1 MNQRNY
7 NPLRIALT
15 LMLML
20 TLSFSTTAHTVETY
34 ATDEI
39 RVLLSTN
46 VETVDLSINSGY
58 TIYDPQTGKT
68 VSSSFF
74 SKHNKVYPKHTGLSW
89 GEEFPGIYQLHIVP
103 SNNDAMSINGEK
115 YFGEIIIYQD
125 QNNIHIVNKLKIEN
139 LVRSVLSDVINEK
152 VSHDVIAALAVLA
165 RTKAYQAILNDNP
178 YWDITAEE
186 LSYKGQFSL
195 LPNINIERSVVLTD
209 GIVLES
215 QEKGV
220 CVEPLWHEHSAGQS
234 IGLDLLSRH
243 VNTPS
248 NTTINY
254 DLSAADRENTK
265 WTTTMSLYDLSKA
278 LNLPGNVSIELTE
291 DAATKRVVGV
301 SLTNGHER
309 KDLDYFEFRNLV
321 GAKTLKSSLFS
332 VASNGEVLTFT
343 GFGSG
348 HGVGLCIYAAKK
360 MSEKNFNSV
369 DILKKGFPFA
379 ELKRVNVIANG

>member
-1 MNQRNY
+1 MNQRNH

-46 VETVDLSINSGY
+46 IESVDLNINSGY
-58 TIYDPQTGKT
+58 TIHDPQTGKS

-74 SKHNKVYPKHTGLSW
+74 AKHNKVFPKHTGLSW

-103 SNNDAMSINGEK
+103 SSNDAMSINGEK

-125 QNNIHIVNKLKIEN
+125 QNKIHIVNKLKIEN

-152 VSHDVIAALAVLA
+152 VSQDLIAALAVLV
-165 RTKAYQAILNDNP
+165 RTKAYQSIINDNP
-178 YWDITAEE
+178 YWDISQDE

-215 QEKGV
+215 QDKEQ

-248 NTTINY
+248 NTTVNY
-254 DLSAADRENTK
+254 DLSAVDRVNTK

-301 SLTNGHER
+301 SLSNGHER

-321 GAKTLKSSLFS
+321 GAHTLKSSLFS
-332 VASNGEVLTFT
+332 VTTNGEKLTFD
-343 GFGSG
+343 GYGRG

-360 MSEKNFNSV
+360 MAEKNFNSV